1 MRHIHS
7 ISIIAIFLITFF
19 SGKSGAQAPNFSPVI
34 SASFGGSSSEEF
46 FGAVKTADGG
56 YILSGLTNST
66 DGDIN
71 QSVVYDTANVF
82 VVRTDAAGN
91 KLWAYAYGGNAY
103 DKARFAFEDNASNI
117 IVIGTTFSTD
127 GDVTFNHG
135 NSDLFVLK
143 LDPLGNII
151 WMKQYGGTGNE
162 SGRYAAQLSDGNYLV
177 GGYTTSSN
185 FDVPVNRGAH
195 DGWLL
200 KIDTS
205 GTVIW
210 SNTYGGSDAE
220 RLRYFVEVPDGS
232 IYFGGASKSN
242 DFQCSGNQGDFDF
255 WVGKTDSSGNLLWNY
270 QYGGS
275 LGDAGYQIEAIS
287 DNRFILTGNTE
298 SSDGDVTGYK
308 GGSTDGWV
316 VMVDSSG
323 QLIRQACLGGT
334 RGDRLYNTLE
344 TEPGQLYAAGFSSSS
359 DLDLTGA
366 NTGPTNEFWLVSLD
380 SLLQHQWSYAI
391 GGSGGDIGT
400 ELIYDTADSS
410 FTIIGESNSTNGA
423 VAGNHGGVDFW
434 MVKLAVT
441 TGIASADE
449 NQFSAWYQHLNN
461 TVVIRSPQ
469 RQQAQLNVYDAL
481 GRSIQ
486 PSTGLMLVPGENRI
500 ALPALADSPGGLY
513 FISVKGSQSDIS
525 LRVIT
530 TR

>member
-1 MRHIHS
+1 MSRNN
-7 ISIIAIFLITFF
+7 IFFITATLIMLMIT
-19 SGKSGAQAPNFSPVI
+19 GNINAQAPNFSPVI

-46 FGAVKTADGG
+46 FGAAKTADGG
-56 YILSGLTNST
+56 YILSGLTNSY

-71 QSVVYDTANVF
+71 QTVVYDTANTF
-82 VVRTDAAGN
+82 VVRTDASGN
-91 KLWAYAYGGNAY
+91 KLWAYAYGGNDY

-127 GDVTFNHG
+127 GDITFNNG

-143 LDPLGNII
+143 LDPSGNII

-162 SGRYAAQLSDGNYLV
+162 SGRYAEQLSDGNYLV

-185 FDVPVNRGAH
+185 FDVPINRGAH

-210 SNTYGGSDAE
+210 SNTYGGSQGE
-220 RLRYFVEVPDGS
+220 RLRYFVEAPDGS
-232 IYFGGASKSN
+232 IYFAGASQSS

-255 WVGKTDSSGNLLWNY
+255 WVGKTDASGNLLWNY

-275 LGDAGYQIEAIS
+275 LGDAGYQIAAIS
-287 DNRFILTGNTE
+287 DNRYVLTGNTE

-308 GGSTDGWV
+308 GGTTDGWV

-323 QLIRQACLGGT
+323 QFIRQACLGGT

-344 TEPGQLYAAGFSSSS
+344 KEPGHLIAAGFSSSS

-366 NTGPTNEFWLVSLD
+366 NNGPTNEFWLVSLD
-380 SLLQHQWSYAI
+380 TLLQHQWSYAT
-391 GGSGGDIGT
+391 GGSGGDLGT
-400 ELIYDTADSS
+400 ELIYDPADSS
-410 FTIIGESNSTNGA
+410 FTIVGESNSVNGT
-423 VAGNHGGVDFW
+423 VTGNHGGVDFW
-434 MVKLAVT
+434 MVKLAVS

-449 NQFSAWYQHLNN
+449 NLFSAWYQHFSH
-461 TVVIRSPQ
+461 TVVIRSS
-469 RQQAQLNVYDAL
+469 QQQHAVLNVYDAL

-486 PSTGLMLVPGENRI
+486 PATDLKLASGENRI
-500 ALPALADSPGGLY
+500 ALPALAGSPGGLY
-513 FISVKGSQSDIS
+513 FISVKGPQSDIS